1 MRWRLPKAQLTGLVV
16 KNTERLSEAPL
27 RGASDAIFLFA
38 YRYDPAELDQ
48 LAKQGPTQPIV
59 DFHTGQEAAEI
70 TSVVVSRTQ
79 ETGRCRA
86 SYGRPNVRVRRPTP
100 TRGTCPSVS
109 PLSPPYAENAHN
121 PDTRTFARRDN
132 SGQIG
137 YEWQKDPGR
146 PRGGPPV
153 PP

>member
-16 KNTERLSEAPL
+16 KNTQRLSEAPL

-70 TSVVVSRTQ
+70 THAGVDDSSARSV
-79 ETGRCRA
+79 
-86 SYGRPNVRVRRPTP
+86 SYRVRKT
-100 TRGTCPSVS
+100 
-109 PLSPPYAENAHN
+109 
-121 PDTRTFARRDN
+121 
-132 SGQIG
+132 
-137 YEWQKDPGR
+137 
-146 PRGGPPV
+146 
-153 PP
+153 